1 MLDDQR
7 YILEQVLSLLDA
19 RPVDGVLLAGDLYDK
34 PVPPA
39 EAVRLLDWFLTE
51 LAARELPVFAVS
63 GNHDSADRIA
73 FGAQLLA
80 GSRVYVSPVFAAPPA
95 PITLTDEYGPVD
107 VWLLPFLKPAAV
119 RHVFPDEKIESYNDA
134 IGCVLNAC
142 TPDPARRNV
151 LVAHQFVAGAAVC
164 ESEEPSVGGVDSID
178 VSLFEGFDYVAL
190 GHLHSP
196 QKVGRDT
203 VRYAGSPLKYSFSE
217 AHQHKAALFVTLGEK
232 GSVRFETAPLTPR
245 HDLRELRGN
254 YMELTDRRAY
264 DGTPT
269 DDYLHIT
276 LTDEQDVPDALA
288 RLRVIYRTSCGWTT
302 TTAAPGPL
310 RRPTP
315 PPGPRAKR
323 PSSTLRPFT
332 KPRTASPSPTNRRC
346 SANRSSRTSGRRT
359 KHEAPETDPVGLRAL
374 RRRDRSGPRPAGQ
387 RRALPR
393 HRRHRRG
400 QDHPLRRHHLR
411 LYDHSSGGVREG
423 AMLRSKYAEP
433 GTPTFV
439 ELEFEVR
446 GQRCTVRR
454 NPEYL
459 RPKARG
465 EASPLKKPTPAS
477 PTLTAARPSPGPRTS
492 PPPWWTSSGWI
503 TTSSPRSP

>member
-1 MLDDQR
+1 MRFLHLSDLHLGKRVCEFSMLDDQR

-51 LAARELPVFAVS
+51 LAARGLPVFAVS

-142 TPDPARRNV
+142 APDPARRNV

-164 ESEEPSVGGVDSID
+164 ESEEPSVGGLDSVD

-203 VRYAGSPLKYSFSE
+203 ARYCGTPLKYSFSE
-217 AHQHKAALFVTLGEK
+217 AGQQKSVTFVELGPK
-232 GSVRFETAPLTPR
+232 GSVSITTEPLTPL
-245 HDLRELRGN
+245 HDLRELRGS

-264 DGTPT
+264 EGTAT

-276 LTDEQDVPDALA
+276 LTDEQDIPDALA
-288 RLRVIYRTSCGWTT
+288 RLRVLYPNLMR
-302 TTAAPGPL
+302 L
-310 RRPTP
+310 DYD
-315 PPGPRAKR
+315 
-323 PSSTLRPFT
+323 
-332 KPRTASPSPTNRRC
+332 NRRT
-346 SANRSSRTSGRRT
+346 REQQTVEG
-359 KHEAPETDPVGLRAL
+359 PDRAE
-374 RRRDRSGPRPAGQ
+374 Q
-387 RRALPR
+387 
-393 HRRHRRG
+393 
-400 QDHPLRRHHLR
+400 QTPLEHFAAFYQLQNNQP
-411 LYDHSSGGVREG
+411 LSEEQAAFCQQLMESIW
-423 AMLRSKYAEP
+423 K
-433 GTPTFV
+433 
-439 ELEFEVR
+439 
-446 GQRCTVRR
+446 
-454 NPEYL
+454 
-459 RPKARG
+459 G
-465 EASPLKKPTPAS
+465 EDDA
-477 PTLTAARPSPGPRTS
+477 
-492 PPPWWTSSGWI
+492 
-503 TTSSPRSP
+503 